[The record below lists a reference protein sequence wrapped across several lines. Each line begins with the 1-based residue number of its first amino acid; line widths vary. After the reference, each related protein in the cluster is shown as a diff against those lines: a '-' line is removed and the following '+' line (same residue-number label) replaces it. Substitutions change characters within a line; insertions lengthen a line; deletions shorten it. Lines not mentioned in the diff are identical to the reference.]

1 VTVETPAAPIYYDPY
16 DFEIDKDPYPVWRR
30 MRDEA
35 PLYYNEK
42 HDFYAL
48 SRFADVDACFVDV
61 DTYISGRGTVLEMIR
76 SGYPAPPGLLLF
88 DDNPIHDV
96 YRDVLSRAFRA
107 KHIAALEVQI
117 RQFCAE
123 ALDPKVGTGS
133 FDFIRDLGAYMPM
146 KTIGMLLGIPDKDQA
161 TIREIIDKGLALTD
175 DGEANAAQGEM
186 GARNQEMFGEYI
198 DYRAQHPSDDI
209 MTELMQ
215 ADLQLPDG
223 TTRHLTREE
232 LLNYIGMLA
241 AAGNETTTRLIGWTG
256 KLLAEHPE
264 QLAAIA
270 ADRTLIPKAIE
281 EILRYE
287 SPSPVQS
294 RYVTKDVEWYGRT
307 VKAGDVMV
315 LLNGSGNRD
324 DRTFPDPD
332 AFDIHRKIDRHLAFG
347 YGTHFCLGGNL
358 ARLEGRIALDEVMK
372 RFPDGWEVDYEASE
386 QAHTST
392 VRGWDKL
399 VVRTD

>member
-1 VTVETPAAPIYYDPY
+1 MTTAAAPELYYDPY
-16 DFEIDKDPYPVWRR
+16 DFEIDRDPYPTWAR
-30 MRDEA
+30 MRDEV
-35 PLYYNEK
+35 PLYHNEK

-48 SRFADVDACFVDV
+48 SRFADVDACFTDV
-61 DTYISGRGTVLEMIR
+61 DTYISGKGTVLEMIR
-76 SGYPAPPGLLLF
+76 SGFPVPPGLLLF

-107 KHIAALEVQI
+107 KHIAALEGQI
-117 RQFCAE
+117 RAFCAA
-123 ALDPKVGTGS
+123 ALDPKVGSGG
-133 FDFIRDLGAYMPM
+133 FDFIADLGAQMPM
-146 KTIGMLLGIPDKDQA
+146 KTIGMLLGIPEQDQEA
-161 TIREIIDKGLALTD
+161 IRQSIDAGLALAE
-175 DGEANAAQGEM
+175 DGEANYAGNNGE
-186 GARNQEMFGEYI
+186 RNQQMFGEYI
-198 DYRAQHPSDDI
+198 DYRMEHPSDDI
-209 MTELMQ
+209 MTELIQ
-215 ADLQLPDG
+215 ADLNLPDG
-223 TTRHLTREE
+223 TTRRLTREE
-232 LLNYIGMLA
+232 LLNYTGMLA

-294 RYVTKDVEWYGRT
+294 RYVTRDVEHHGVT
-307 VKAGDVMV
+307 VEAGSVMV
-315 LLNGSGNRD
+315 LLNGSANRD
-324 DRTFPDPD
+324 ERHFEDPD
-332 AFDIHRKIDRHLAFG
+332 RFDIHRRIDRHLAFG
-347 YGTHFCLGGNL
+347 YGIHFCLGGNL

-372 RFPDGWEVDYEASE
+372 RFPDGWEVDYESSQ

-399 VVRTD
+399 IVRTA